1 VLKKLGLAPQ
11 QSMYMADSALKDN
24 VGARDLAMLTV
35 LLLQPDGEYAA
46 EAAPDEGHG
55 PHVTIGAITELTQL
69 LRSME
74 TA

>member
-11 QSMYMADSALKDN
+11 QSMYVADNARKDF
-24 VGARDLAMLTV
+24 VGARDLGMFTV
-35 LLLQPDGEYAA
+35 LVRPPDGEYAA